1 MCVLDSI
8 DLTMDILN
16 LSFFKIF
23 LGVVREAIETA
34 LNKNKKNVRELFIF
48 FFIFFFEIERPFWL
62 CRADACTHKSND
74 GGK

>member
-1 MCVLDSI
+1 VCVLDSI

-48 FFIFFFEIERPFWL
+48 FFIFFF
-62 CRADACTHKSND
+62 
-74 GGK
+74 